1 MSGGRRGAEDSRP
14 SGELVEADRGADDGL
29 ADGGPAVGTGPG
41 LDLRLIV
48 PALAAWAVVFVLL
61 WSGAS
66 AAVTLVVV
74 AVSLVG
80 AVVAQCVGA
89 RGVRRLRGM
98 LATVGVLVALA
109 TMALWAHGAA
119 RTAGLLVDLAADGA
133 TVTVEGTVSA
143 DPRPLPG
150 RKGAAEPQV
159 RVMVHLLV
167 DRITGRGESASA
179 STPILVIGD
188 ERWAALQWQQRVRA
202 VGRLVPAA
210 PGDEVVA
217 VLRPTGSAQLV
228 DEPGV
233 VAQAA
238 AFVRARFRQ
247 ATARLPPDAA
257 GLVPALVVGDTSATP
272 PELTDAMLA
281 TGLSHLSAVSGSNIA
296 IVAATALLGCR
307 ALGVRRR
314 WRPSLV
320 LVVLAGF
327 VVLARPE
334 PSVLRA
340 TLMGVVGLLGLGVSR
355 RRTGLPALG
364 AAVVALLVWDPW
376 LARSYGFALSTLA
389 TLGLLVLAGPW
400 GAALGRR
407 LPRRLAGWGPV
418 IAVPI
423 AAQAMCAPV
432 LVLRQG
438 SVSLVSIP
446 ANLLAEP
453 LVAPTTIGGVLVAGV
468 SVVSVEAGSVL
479 AWAAALPAL
488 GIGQIARGGARLPWG
503 ELPWPAGAPGAFA
516 LAGLLAGLVVSGPW
530 ARHRMRSAPLVA
542 AGVGVLLVALAVP
555 TRDVAWPLPGWQ
567 IVMCDVGQGDALVL
581 PTQSGR
587 GILVDTGPDPTLV
600 VACLDRLGIEVLD
613 AVILTHFHADHVDGL
628 VGVLRRGG
636 VRQVFTSPV
645 AEPAYE
651 ADHVQAQ
658 AAAFGVPSTPLYAGD
673 ELTWG
678 TVRARVWWPARV
690 LHEGSVPNNASLVL
704 AVDTAGTRVLMLG
717 DVERDA
723 AAAVLATLRRD
734 PEMAGQVDVV
744 KVAHHGSAN
753 RLDDLYAVAA
763 APVGLISVGVD
774 NDYGH
779 PAAST
784 LGVLTT
790 MGYRLERTDLD
801 GDVAVARS
809 ADGALLV
816 ARRGR

>member
-1 MSGGRRGAEDSRP
+1 MVVKRAAP
-14 SGELVEADRGADDGL
+14 
-29 ADGGPAVGTGPG
+29 
-41 LDLRLIV
+41 DLRLIV
-48 PALAAWAVVFVLL
+48 PALAAWAVDFVLL

-66 AAVTLVVV
+66 ATVTLIVV
-74 AVSLVG
+74 AGSLVAAVLGQCVRARAARRFRGMFG
-80 AVVAQCVGA
+80 AV
-89 RGVRRLRGM
+89 GVI
-98 LATVGVLVALA
+98 VALA
-109 TMALWAHGAA
+109 AMALWAHGAA

-150 RKGAAEPQV
+150 RKGTAEPHV
-159 RVMVHLLV
+159 RVAVHVLV
-167 DRITGRGESASA
+167 ERITGRGESASA
-179 STPILVIGD
+179 ATPILVIGD

-202 VGRLVPAA
+202 VGRLGPAA

-217 VLRPTGSAQLV
+217 VLRPTGGAQVV

-238 AFVRARFRQ
+238 TFVRARFRQ

-257 GLVPALVVGDTSATP
+257 GLVPALVLGDTGATP
-272 PELTDAMLA
+272 PELTEAMLA

-314 WRPSLV
+314 WRPALV
-320 LVVLAGF
+320 MVVLAGF

-340 TLMGVVGLLGLGVSR
+340 AVMGVVGLLGLGASR

-389 TLGLLVLAGPW
+389 TLGLLVFAGPW
-400 GAALGRR
+400 GRTLGRR
-407 LPRRLAGWGPV
+407 LPRSLAGWGPV

-438 SVSLVSIP
+438 AVSLVSIP
-446 ANLLAEP
+446 ANLFAEP
-453 LVAPTTIGGVLVAGV
+453 LVAPTTIGGVAVAAV
-468 SVVSVEAGSVL
+468 SVVSVEAGAVL
-479 AWAAALPAL
+479 AWGAALPAL
-488 GIGQIARGGARLPWG
+488 GISQIARWGARLPWG
-503 ELPWPAGAPGAFA
+503 ALPWPGGPMGAVA
-516 LAGLLAGLVVSGPW
+516 LGGSLVGLGLLGPW
-530 ARHRMRSAPLVA
+530 ARYRVRAKPVA
-542 AGVGVLLVALAVP
+542 ALAAVLLLAASALP
-555 TRDVAWPLPGWQ
+555 TRDVAWPLPGWR

-581 PTQSGR
+581 STEPGR
-587 GILVDTGPDPTLV
+587 GVLVDTGPDPNLV
-600 VACLDRLGIEVLD
+600 VACLDRLDIRVLD

-628 VGVLRRGG
+628 AGVLRRGG
-636 VRQVFTSPV
+636 VQEVLTCPV
-645 AEPAYE
+645 PEPAYE
-651 ADHVQAQ
+651 ADQVIAQ
-658 AAAFGVPSTPLYAGD
+658 AAEFGVSVAPVYAGD

-678 TVRARVWWPARV
+678 PLRARVWWPARV
-690 LHEGSVPNNASLVL
+690 VREGSVPNNSSLVL
-704 AVDTAGTRVLMLG
+704 AVDTVGLRVLMLG
-717 DVERDA
+717 DIEREA
-723 AAAVLATLRRD
+723 ALPVLATLRRD
-734 PEMAGQVDVV
+734 ADLAGSVDVV

-763 APVGLISVGVD
+763 APVGLVSVGAD

-779 PAAST
+779 PARST
-784 LGVLTT
+784 IDLLRRL
-790 MGYRLERTDLD
+790 GYRVERTDVD

-809 ADGALLV
+809 PDGGLLV
-816 ARRGR
+816 AQRGR

>member
-1 MSGGRRGAEDSRP
+1 M
-14 SGELVEADRGADDGL
+14 
-29 ADGGPAVGTGPG
+29 GTGPG

-228 DEPGV
+228 DEPGA

-247 ATARLPPDAA
+247 ATARLPRTPR
-257 GLVPALVVGDTSATP
+257 GSCQLLVVVGDTSATP
-272 PELTDAMLA
+272 PELTEAMLA

-314 WRPSLV
+314 WRPALV

-446 ANLLAEP
+446 ANLLARTP
-453 LVAPTTIGGVLVAGV
+453 GGTDHDRRGPRRRSIGRVG
-468 SVVSVEAGSVL
+468 
-479 AWAAALPAL
+479 
-488 GIGQIARGGARLPWG
+488 RGRLGARLG
-503 ELPWPAGAPGAFA
+503 G
-516 LAGLLAGLVVSGPW
+516 GPSRPRYR
-530 ARHRMRSAPLVA
+530 ADRPRGSAPA
-542 AGVGVLLVALAVP
+542 VG
-555 TRDVAWPLPGWQ
+555 
-567 IVMCDVGQGDALVL
+567 
-581 PTQSGR
+581 
-587 GILVDTGPDPTLV
+587 
-600 VACLDRLGIEVLD
+600 
-613 AVILTHFHADHVDGL
+613 
-628 VGVLRRGG
+628 
-636 VRQVFTSPV
+636 
-645 AEPAYE
+645 
-651 ADHVQAQ
+651 
-658 AAAFGVPSTPLYAGD
+658 
-673 ELTWG
+673 
-678 TVRARVWWPARV
+678 
-690 LHEGSVPNNASLVL
+690 
-704 AVDTAGTRVLMLG
+704 
-717 DVERDA
+717 
-723 AAAVLATLRRD
+723 
-734 PEMAGQVDVV
+734 
-744 KVAHHGSAN
+744 
-753 RLDDLYAVAA
+753 
-763 APVGLISVGVD
+763 
-774 NDYGH
+774 
-779 PAAST
+779 
-784 LGVLTT
+784 
-790 MGYRLERTDLD
+790 
-801 GDVAVARS
+801 
-809 ADGALLV
+809 
-816 ARRGR
+816 